1 MANLKS
7 SKKRVL
13 VGIRNAAVN
22 RVYKSTI
29 KNLLKRYR
37 QLIKIY
43 VNDRSS
49 EKFKELKI
57 LVNTLYSRIDKATKK
72 NVFHL
77 NKSARQ
83 KSRILN
89 NLKKLEI
96 PSVFSK

>member
-13 VGIRNAAVN
+13 IGIRNAAVN